1 MNVGYLI
8 RELYYQRRRTLTAI
22 LGLSIGIAL
31 LIILNALSM
40 AYRQAAHAPL
50 KEIGADITVQRAGDV
65 PKDLAGAVF
74 PCSAVTISQG
84 EVKKIQG
91 LPGIR
96 GIGQAVL
103 LWVFDPNRAWIVLGI
118 EQNNSVGPAI
128 LRSAV
133 TEGKF
138 IQEGSS
144 EALVEVGYAR
154 QFGIKI
160 GDIISV
166 SGRKFTVVGLAD
178 ASRAAKTAVANVY
191 VSLADA
197 QNLALSSQQLQSVSP
212 FKPGDVNLLFI
223 KADQEKIT
231 PLAASLKD
239 ILGKKATVA
248 TPDSFLK
255 LLGSLFA
262 LSDKFTLAASL
273 IAIIVAVLI
282 AFKTMAGNIA
292 ERVREIGVLK
302 AVGWTNRNVV
312 AQLLAES
319 VTQCFLAGI
328 LGILVA
334 LVVAFGLSFMK
345 VSIPIPWD
353 MAPTPH
359 FLPGG
364 GDQIFKTLRLPIH
377 VPWTLASFAF
387 VLSVVIGGLTGALLG
402 RQIAKIKPSEV
413 LRHEVRQP
421 SWPARNL
428 AKSMATWRW

>member
-1 MNVGYLI
+1 MNAGYLF
-8 RELYYQRRRTLTAI
+8 RELYYQKRRTLTAI

-50 KEIGADITVQRAGDV
+50 KEIGADITVQRPGDV

-74 PCSAVTISQG
+74 PCSAVTIRQS
-84 EVKKIQG
+84 EVEKIQG

-96 GIGQAVL
+96 GVGKALL

-118 EQNNSVGPAI
+118 EQNNTIGPAI
-128 LRSAV
+128 LRSSV
-133 TEGKF
+133 TEGRF
-138 IQEGSS
+138 IEEGKS
-144 EALVEVGYAR
+144 EALVEVAYAR
-154 QFGIKI
+154 QFGVKL
-160 GDIISV
+160 GDTISV
-166 SGRKFTVVGLAD
+166 AGKKFPVVGFID
-178 ASRAAKTAVANVY
+178 ASRAAKIAVANVY
-191 VSLADA
+191 LPLADA
-197 QNLALSSQQLQSVSP
+197 QQMAASSKGLQSVSP
-212 FKPGDVNLLFI
+212 YDPGDVNLLFI

-273 IAIIVAVLI
+273 IAIIVAILI

-292 ERVREIGVLK
+292 ERAREIGVLK

-312 AQLLAES
+312 TQLLMES
-319 VTQCFLAGI
+319 VVECFLAGI
-328 LGILVA
+328 LGLLIA
-334 LVVAFGLSFMK
+334 LVVAFGLGFMK
-345 VSIPIPWD
+345 VNIPIPWD

-377 VPWTLASFAF
+377 VSWTLALFSF
-387 VLSVVIGGLTGALLG
+387 VLSIVIGGMTGALLG

-413 LRHEVRQP
+413 LRHE
-421 SWPARNL
+421 
-428 AKSMATWRW
+428 

>member
-8 RELYYQRRRTLTAI
+8 RELYYQRRRTLAAI

-50 KEIGADITVQRAGDV
+50 KEIGADITVQRPGDV

-74 PCSAVTISQG
+74 PCSAVTISQA
-84 EVKKIQG
+84 EVEKIQG
-91 LPGIR
+91 LPGIQ
-96 GIGQAVL
+96 GMGKAVL
-103 LWVFDPNRAWIVLGI
+103 LWVFDPHRAWIALGI
-118 EQNNSVGPAI
+118 EQKNFVGPAI

-133 TEGKF
+133 TEGRF
-138 IQEGSS
+138 LQEGTS
-144 EALVEVGYAR
+144 EALVEAAYAR
-154 QFGIKI
+154 QFGIQV
-160 GDIISV
+160 GDLISV
-166 SGRKFTVVGLAD
+166 ADRKFTVVGLVD
-178 ASRAAKTAVANVY
+178 ASRAAKIAVANVY
-191 VSLADA
+191 MTLADA
-197 QNLALSSQQLQSVSP
+197 QNLALSSKQLQSVSL

-231 PLAASLKD
+231 PLAASLKG

-273 IAIIVAVLI
+273 IAIIVAILI

-292 ERVREIGVLK
+292 ERAREIGVLK
-302 AVGWTNRNVV
+302 AVGWTNGNVM
-312 AQLLAES
+312 AQLLSEA
-319 VTQCFLAGI
+319 VIQCFLAGL
-328 LGILVA
+328 LGLLIA

-345 VSIPIPWD
+345 ISIPIPWD

-377 VPWTLASFAF
+377 VPWTLALFSF
-387 VLSVVIGGLTGALLG
+387 VLSIVIGGMTGALLG

-413 LRHEVRQP
+413 LRHE
-421 SWPARNL
+421 
-428 AKSMATWRW
+428 

>member
-1 MNVGYLI
+1 MNLHYLGK
-8 RELYYQRRRTLTAI
+8 ELYYQKRRTMTAI

-50 KEIGADITVQRAGDV
+50 QAIGADISVQRSGDV

-74 PCSAVTISQG
+74 PCSAVTIRQA
-84 EVKKIQG
+84 EVEKIQG

-96 GIGQAVL
+96 GVGKGIL

-138 IQEGSS
+138 LQEGSS
-144 EALVEVGYAR
+144 EALVEVAYAR
-154 QFGIKI
+154 QFGIKV
-160 GDIISV
+160 GDMISV
-166 SGRKFTVVGLAD
+166 AAKKFPVVGLVE
-178 ASRAAKTAVANVY
+178 ASQAAKIAVANVY
-191 VSLADA
+191 LPLAGAQDLAVS
-197 QNLALSSQQLQSVSP
+197 SKQLQSVSP
-212 FKPGDVNLLFI
+212 YNSGDVNLLFI
-223 KADQEKIT
+223 KADQEKIRD
-231 PLAASLKD
+231 LAASLKN
-239 ILGKKATVA
+239 ILGKNATVA

-273 IAIIVAVLI
+273 IAILVAILI

-292 ERVREIGVLK
+292 ERAREIGVLK
-302 AVGWTNRNVV
+302 AVGWTNRNV
-312 AQLLAES
+312 ATQLLMES
-319 VTQCFLAGI
+319 VVQCFLAGI
-328 LGILVA
+328 LGLLIAQAVT
-334 LVVAFGLSFMK
+334 FGLSFMK
-345 VSIPIPWD
+345 VNIPIPWD

-377 VPWTLASFAF
+377 VPWALASFAF
-387 VLSVVIGGLTGALLG
+387 VLSIVIGGMTGALLG
-402 RQIAKIKPSEV
+402 RQIGKIKPSEV
-413 LRHEVRQP
+413 LRHE
-421 SWPARNL
+421 
-428 AKSMATWRW
+428 

>member
-1 MNVGYLI
+1 
-8 RELYYQRRRTLTAI
+8 
-22 LGLSIGIAL
+22 
-31 LIILNALSM
+31 M

-50 KEIGADITVQRAGDV
+50 KEIGADITVQRPGDV
-65 PKDLAGAVF
+65 PKELTGAVF
-74 PCSAVTISQG
+74 PCSAVTISQA
-84 EVKKIQG
+84 EVEKIQG

-96 GIGQAVL
+96 GMGEAVL
-103 LWVFDPNRAWIVLGI
+103 LWVFDPNQAWIVLGI

-133 TEGKF
+133 MEGRF
-138 IQEGSS
+138 FQGGAA
-144 EALVEVGYAR
+144 EAMVEAGYAR
-154 QFGIKI
+154 QFGIKPS
-160 GDIISV
+160 DTISV
-166 SGRKFTVVGLAD
+166 ADRKFTVVGIVD
-178 ASRAAKTAVANVY
+178 ASRAAKIAVANVY
-191 VSLADA
+191 MPLAEA
-197 QNLALSSQQLQSVSP
+197 QNLAVSSNQLQSVSP

-223 KADQEKIT
+223 KADQEQIA
-231 PLAASLKD
+231 PLAASMKG

-292 ERVREIGVLK
+292 ERAREIGVLK

-312 AQLLAES
+312 TQLLAES
-319 VTQCFLAGI
+319 VVQCLLAGI
-328 LGILVA
+328 LGLLIA
-334 LVVAFGLSFMK
+334 LVVSFGLSFMK

-364 GDQIFKTLRLPIH
+364 GDQIFKTLNLPVQI
-377 VPWTLASFAF
+377 PWTLASFA
-387 VLSVVIGGLTGALLG
+387 VLLSVIIGGLTGGLLG
-402 RQIAKIKPSEV
+402 RHVAKIKPSEV
-413 LRHEVRQP
+413 LRHE
-421 SWPARNL
+421 
-428 AKSMATWRW
+428 